1 MFSSPCEVS
10 AMTSVFSPASL
21 PCVSGDPLVQVSPPG
36 TLWSRGNSAEAAPG
50 ALTALNYSFYGH
62 LSEIHVRRALAGLGV
77 IPRSAAVFHPDAG
90 DRFTAIFHGRLAM
103 NVDVFR
109 VLFSGLPGVTGDQVE
124 RDILGSAR
132 AGVVD
137 HGYGG
142 RLGAVLLKA
151 PPSLAFNNRRAL
163 RFRTEVGQWWSE
175 RVAGDQVHGDPRG
188 VLIEAV
194 ERWRTAMWFQGRNR
208 LLYQG
213 ASSRLADLAAQ
224 AGAPGLG
231 GVLLAGAGNLEE
243 TDVADALWSLAHGTG
258 SMPDFIRRYGFHGP
272 NIGDIASRSWREDP
286 GPIERLLGTVAKA
299 DDPRLRREMVQGQRT
314 AAVKTLLSELSP
326 TRRST
331 ARALLRI
338 APPMAQ
344 ALQNTKTS
352 FLLIM
357 DVARAA
363 ARALG
368 RQHVAGGR
376 MTAEED
382 PFFLFVEEAV
392 NPPGHDLRELVAA
405 RRAQHELHRGVTIP
419 EVWTG
424 QPVATPIEPSRSQ
437 SPQLVTGLGA
447 SSGVVEGVVRVIDDP
462 ADDVHIDLGDILV
475 CPITDP
481 SWVSVMTVAGALVID
496 IGGMAS
502 HGAVIARELGVPCVI
517 GTHTGT
523 RDLHD
528 GDTVRVDGAN
538 GTVEVLKRNGAAS

>member
-1 MFSSPCEVS
+1 VNGEI
-10 AMTSVFSPASL
+10 SPATL
-21 PCVSGDPLVQVSPPG
+21 PCVDGDPLVQVSPPG

-50 ALTALNYSFYGH
+50 ALTALNYTFYGH

-77 IPRSAAVFHPDAG
+77 IPRSVAVFYPDAG
-90 DRFTAIFHGRLAM
+90 DRFTGIFHGRLAM

-109 VLFSGLPGVTGDQVE
+109 ILFSGLPGVTGDQVE

-132 AGVVD
+132 EGVVD
-137 HGYGG
+137 HGYDR
-142 RLGAVLLKA
+142 RLPAVLLKA
-151 PPSLAFNNRRAL
+151 PPSLAYNNRRAL
-163 RFRTEVGQWWSE
+163 RFRTEVGRWWSH
-175 RVAGDQVHGDPRG
+175 RVGGDQIHGDPRS
-188 VLIEAV
+188 LLMEAV
-194 ERWRTAMWFQGRNR
+194 GRWQTAMWFQGRNR

-213 ASSRLADLAAQ
+213 ASSRLAELAAR
-224 AGAPGLG
+224 AGEPDLG

-243 TDVADALWSLAHGTG
+243 TDVADALWSLAHGAVT
-258 SMPDFIRRYGFHGP
+258 MTQFIRRYGFHGP
-272 NIGDIASRSWREDP
+272 NIGDIASRSWREDQR
-286 GPIERLLGTVAKA
+286 PIERLLATVAKA
-299 DDPRLRREMVQGQRT
+299 DDPRLRRETVQNQRT
-314 AAVKTLLSELSP
+314 AAIKTLLGELP
-326 TRRST
+326 ATQRCA

-368 RQHVAGGR
+368 RQYLAQGR

-392 NPPGHDLRELVAA
+392 NPPMHDMRELVTA
-405 RRAQHELHRGVTIP
+405 RRAQHERHLGVAIP

-424 QPVATPIEPSRSQ
+424 QPEATPIQARKSRSPR
-437 SPQLVTGLGA
+437 SVTGLGA
-447 SSGVVEGVVRVIDDP
+447 SSGVVEGVVRVIENP
-462 ADDVHIDLGDILV
+462 ADDVDIDLGDILV

-481 SWVSVMTVAGALVID
+481 SWVSLMTVAGALVID

-523 RDLHD
+523 QDLHD
-528 GDTVRVDGAN
+528 GDRVRVDGAS